1 MITAI
6 QKPKR
11 KYGEG
16 SIYQRK
22 DGRWVAKYKSVNMLK
37 PCVVYAK
44 SESEAKRKLR
54 ELKKDAA
61 KGLVKSTSRR
71 FGDYADQWLYT
82 FKLHSVEDS
91 SFDKYESA
99 YLTHIKPA
107 FGKMQLA
114 SIHSEQLQK
123 LLVEKSQTLSLTVVK
138 IIYIILS
145 EIFSYAHSEGDLSR
159 NPMHNVK
166 MPKKATFKPE
176 REIVALE
183 SDEVRA
189 VERIAEMK
197 NKNGRPCI
205 MQAHALVF
213 LVHTGLRCGEFLA
226 LKWSDIDFESR
237 IVTVNKNLSMV
248 YDRDKDGVRIKHKK
262 ARIKCTKT
270 ASGNRFVPLNTKAIA
285 ALNSLKAVYRE
296 MDIVS
301 DSVAVTR
308 KGTTLSSDQ
317 LRRVLRRV
325 LAYAGI
331 DKPFTLHQLRHTFAT
346 QALNA
351 GIPITVVSKWLGHAN
366 ISVTYN
372 TYIHVLES
380 VETTAVTLLE
390 AI

>member
-71 FGDYADQWLYT
+71 FGDYADQC
-82 FKLHSVEDS
+82 

-270 ASGNRFVPLNTKAIA
+270 ASGNRIVPLNTKAIA

-380 VETTAVTLLE
+380 AEAAAVELLE

>member
-270 ASGNRFVPLNTKAIA
+270 ASGNRIVPLNTKAIA

-308 KGTTLSSDQ
+308 KGTTLRSDQ

-380 VETTAVTLLE
+380 AEAAAVELLE

>member
-197 NKNGRPCI
+197 NKNGRPCN

-270 ASGNRFVPLNTKAIA
+270 ASGNRIVPLNTKAIA

-380 VETTAVTLLE
+380 AEAAAVELLE

>member
-270 ASGNRFVPLNTKAIA
+270 ASGNRIVPLNTKAIA

-346 QALNA
+346 QTLNA
-351 GIPITVVSKWLGHAN
+351 GVPITVVSKWLGHAN
-366 ISVTYN
+366 VSVTYN

>member
-189 VERIAEMK
+189 VERIAEKK

-270 ASGNRFVPLNTKAIA
+270 ASGNRIVPLNTKAIA

-366 ISVTYN
+366 VSVTYN

>member
-22 DGRWVAKYKSVNMLK
+22 DGRWVAKFKGEGMTK
-37 PCVVYAK
+37 PRVVYAK

-123 LLVEKSQTLSLTVVK
+123 LLVEKSQTLSHTVVK

-270 ASGNRFVPLNTKAIA
+270 ASGNRIVPLNTKAIA

-331 DKPFTLHQLRHTFAT
+331 GKPFTLHQLRHTFAT

-380 VETTAVTLLE
+380 AEAAAVELLE
-390 AI
+390 VI

>member
-237 IVTVNKNLSMV
+237 IVTVNKNMSMV

-270 ASGNRFVPLNTKAIA
+270 ASGNRIVPLNTKAIA

-380 VETTAVTLLE
+380 AEAAAVELLE

>member
-1 MITAI
+1 MITAR
-6 QKPKR
+6 QKSKR

-22 DGRWVAKYKSVNMLK
+22 DGRWVTKYKSENMLK

-44 SESEAKRKLR
+44 SEPEAKRKLR
-54 ELKKDAA
+54 EVKKDAA
-61 KGLVKSTSRR
+61 KGLAKSTSKR

-107 FGKMQLA
+107 FDKKQLA
-114 SIHSEQLQK
+114 SIRSEQLQK
-123 LLVEKSQTLSLTVVK
+123 LLVEKSQTLSHTVVK
-138 IIYIILS
+138 IICIILS
-145 EIFSYAHSEGDLSR
+145 EIFSYAHSEGDLLR

-197 NKNGRPCI
+197 NKSGRPFI

-237 IVTVNKNLSMV
+237 TVTINKNLSLV
-248 YDRDKDGVRIKHKK
+248 YDHDKDGARTKHKK
-262 ARIKCTKT
+262 ARIKGTKT
-270 ASGNRFVPLNTKAIA
+270 ASGNRVVPLNTKAIA

-351 GIPITVVSKWLGHAN
+351 GVPITVLSKWLGHAN
-366 ISVTYN
+366 VSVTYN

-380 VETTAVTLLE
+380 AETAAAGLLE

>member
-145 EIFSYAHSEGDLSR
+145 KIFSYAHSEGDLSR

-213 LVHTGLRCGEFLA
+213 LVHTGVRCGEFLA

-270 ASGNRFVPLNTKAIA
+270 ASGNRIVPLNTKAIA

-380 VETTAVTLLE
+380 AEAAAVELLE

>member
-123 LLVEKSQTLSLTVVK
+123 LLVEKSQTLSHTVVK

-197 NKNGRPCI
+197 NKNGRPFI

-270 ASGNRFVPLNTKAIA
+270 ASGNRIVPLNTKAIA

-380 VETTAVTLLE
+380 AEAAAVELLE

>member
-6 QKPKR
+6 QKLKR

-22 DGRWVAKYKSVNMLK
+22 DGRWVAKFKGEGMTK
-37 PCVVYAK
+37 PRVVYAK
-44 SESEAKRKLR
+44 SEPEAKRKLR

-61 KGLVKSTSRR
+61 KGLAKSTSKR

-123 LLVEKSQTLSLTVVK
+123 LLVEKSQTLSHTVVK

-197 NKNGRPCI
+197 NKNGRPFI

-270 ASGNRFVPLNTKAIA
+270 ASGNRIVPLNTKAIA

-380 VETTAVTLLE
+380 AEAAAVELLE

>member
-237 IVTVNKNLSMV
+237 IVTVNKNLSMI

-380 VETTAVTLLE
+380 AEAAAVELLE

>member
-145 EIFSYAHSEGDLSR
+145 KIFSYAHSEGDLSR

-270 ASGNRFVPLNTKAIA
+270 ASGNRIVPLNTKAIA

-380 VETTAVTLLE
+380 AEAAAVELLE

>member
-22 DGRWVAKYKSVNMLK
+22 DGRWVAKFKGEDMTK
-37 PCVVYAK
+37 PRVVYAK
-44 SESEAKRKLR
+44 SEPEAKRKLR

-123 LLVEKSQTLSLTVVK
+123 LLVEKSQTLSHTVVK

-270 ASGNRFVPLNTKAIA
+270 ASGNRIVPLNTKAIA

-331 DKPFTLHQLRHTFAT
+331 DKPFTLHRLRHTFAT

-380 VETTAVTLLE
+380 AEAAAVELLE

>member
-183 SDEVRA
+183 SNEVRA

-270 ASGNRFVPLNTKAIA
+270 ASGNRIVPLNTKAIA

-380 VETTAVTLLE
+380 AEAAAVELLE

>member
-16 SIYQRK
+16 SIYQRN
-22 DGRWVAKYKSVNMLK
+22 DGRWVAKYKSANMLK

-99 YLTHIKPA
+99 YLTHIKPT

-270 ASGNRFVPLNTKAIA
+270 ASGNRIVPL
-285 ALNSLKAVYRE
+285 
-296 MDIVS
+296 
-301 DSVAVTR
+301 
-308 KGTTLSSDQ
+308 
-317 LRRVLRRV
+317 
-325 LAYAGI
+325 
-331 DKPFTLHQLRHTFAT
+331 T
-346 QALNA
+346 QKRL
-351 GIPITVVSKWLGHAN
+351 PL
-366 ISVTYN
+366 
-372 TYIHVLES
+372 
-380 VETTAVTLLE
+380 
-390 AI
+390 

>member
-22 DGRWVAKYKSVNMLK
+22 DGRWVAKFKGEGMTK
-37 PCVVYAK
+37 PRVVYAK
-44 SESEAKRKLR
+44 SEPEAKRKLR

-380 VETTAVTLLE
+380 AEAAAVELLE

>member
-270 ASGNRFVPLNTKAIA
+270 ASGNRIVPLNTKAIA

>member
-248 YDRDKDGVRIKHKK
+248 YDHDKDGVRIKHKK

-270 ASGNRFVPLNTKAIA
+270 ASGNRIVPLNTKAIA

-380 VETTAVTLLE
+380 AEAAAVELLE

>member
-123 LLVEKSQTLSLTVVK
+123 LLVEKSQTLSHTVVK

-270 ASGNRFVPLNTKAIA
+270 ASGNRIVPLNTKAIA

-331 DKPFTLHQLRHTFAT
+331 GKPFTLHQLRHTFAT

-380 VETTAVTLLE
+380 AEAAAVELLE
-390 AI
+390 VI

>member
-82 FKLHSVEDS
+82 FKLHSIEDS

-270 ASGNRFVPLNTKAIA
+270 ASGNRIVPLNTKAIA

-380 VETTAVTLLE
+380 AEAAAVEILE

>member
-22 DGRWVAKYKSVNMLK
+22 DGRWVAKYKSENMLK

-44 SESEAKRKLR
+44 SEPEAKRKLR
-54 ELKKDAA
+54 EVKKDAA
-61 KGLVKSTSRR
+61 RGLAKSTSKR

-91 SFDKYESA
+91 SCDKYESA

-107 FGKMQLA
+107 FDKKQLA
-114 SIHSEQLQK
+114 SIRSEQLQK
-123 LLVEKSQTLSLTVVK
+123 LLVEKSQTLSHTVVK
-138 IIYIILS
+138 IICIILS
-145 EIFSYAHSEGDLSR
+145 EIFSYAHSEGDLLR

-197 NKNGRPCI
+197 NKSGRPFI
-205 MQAHALVF
+205 MQAHTLVF
-213 LVHTGLRCGEFLA
+213 LVHTGLRCGKFLA

-237 IVTVNKNLSMV
+237 TVTINKNLSMV
-248 YDRDKDGVRIKHKK
+248 YDRDKDGARTKHKK
-262 ARIKCTKT
+262 ARIKGTKT
-270 ASGNRFVPLNTKAIA
+270 ASSNRVVPLNTKAIA
-285 ALNSLKAVYRE
+285 ALHSLKAVYRE

-301 DSVAVTR
+301 DSVAVMR

-331 DKPFTLHQLRHTFAT
+331 DKPFTLHHLRHTFAT

-351 GIPITVVSKWLGHAN
+351 GVPITVLSKWLGHAN
-366 ISVTYN
+366 VSVTYN

>member
-22 DGRWVAKYKSVNMLK
+22 DGRWVAKYKSENMLK

-44 SESEAKRKLR
+44 SEPKAKRKLR
-54 ELKKDAA
+54 EVKKDAA

-82 FKLHSVEDS
+82 FKLHSVGDS

-123 LLVEKSQTLSLTVVK
+123 LLVVKSQTLSHTVVK

-166 MPKKATFKPE
+166 MPKRATFKTE

-183 SDEVRA
+183 SGEVRA

-270 ASGNRFVPLNTKAIA
+270 ASGNRIVPLNTKAIA
-285 ALNSLKAVYRE
+285 ALKNLHAIYRKKGICSPNVVASLNGN
-296 MDIVS
+296 M
-301 DSVAVTR
+301 
-308 KGTTLSSDQ
+308 LSNDQ
-317 LRRVLRRV
+317 LQRVLHRV
-325 LAYAGI
+325 LKYAEI
-331 DKPFTLHQLRHTFAT
+331 SKPFTLHQLRHTFAT
-346 QALNA
+346 QTLNA
-351 GIPITVVSKWLGHAN
+351 GVPITVVSKWLGHAN

-380 VETTAVTLLE
+380 AEAAAVELLE

>member
-197 NKNGRPCI
+197 NKNSRPCI

-270 ASGNRFVPLNTKAIA
+270 ASGNRIVPLNTKAIA

-331 DKPFTLHQLRHTFAT
+331 GKPFTLHQLRHTFAT

-380 VETTAVTLLE
+380 AEAAAVELLE

>member
-37 PCVVYAK
+37 PCVAYAK

-270 ASGNRFVPLNTKAIA
+270 ASGNRIVPLNTKAIA

-380 VETTAVTLLE
+380 AEAAAVELLE

>member
-213 LVHTGLRCGEFLA
+213 LVHTGLWCGEFLA

-270 ASGNRFVPLNTKAIA
+270 ASGNRIVPLNTKAIA

-380 VETTAVTLLE
+380 AEAAAVELLE

>member
-22 DGRWVAKYKSVNMLK
+22 VGRWVAKYKSVNMLK

-270 ASGNRFVPLNTKAIA
+270 ASGNRIVPLNTKAIA

-380 VETTAVTLLE
+380 AEAAAVELLE

>member
-1 MITAI
+1 
-6 QKPKR
+6 
-11 KYGEG
+11 
-16 SIYQRK
+16 
-22 DGRWVAKYKSVNMLK
+22 
-37 PCVVYAK
+37 
-44 SESEAKRKLR
+44 
-54 ELKKDAA
+54 
-61 KGLVKSTSRR
+61 
-71 FGDYADQWLYT
+71 
-82 FKLHSVEDS
+82 
-91 SFDKYESA
+91 
-99 YLTHIKPA
+99 
-107 FGKMQLA
+107 
-114 SIHSEQLQK
+114 
-123 LLVEKSQTLSLTVVK
+123 
-138 IIYIILS
+138 
-145 EIFSYAHSEGDLSR
+145 
-159 NPMHNVK
+159 MHNVK

-270 ASGNRFVPLNTKAIA
+270 ASGNRIVPLNTKAIA
-285 ALNSLKAVYRE
+285 ALNSLKAIYRE

-301 DSVAVTR
+301 DSIAVTR

-380 VETTAVTLLE
+380 AEAAAVELLE

>member
-270 ASGNRFVPLNTKAIA
+270 ANGNRIVPLNTKAIA

-380 VETTAVTLLE
+380 AEAAAVELLE

>member
-270 ASGNRFVPLNTKAIA
+270 ASGNRIVPLNTKAIA

-331 DKPFTLHQLRHTFAT
+331 DKPSTLHQLRHTFAT

-380 VETTAVTLLE
+380 AEAAAVELLE

>member
-123 LLVEKSQTLSLTVVK
+123 LLVEKSQTLSHTVVK

-270 ASGNRFVPLNTKAIA
+270 ASGNRIVPLNTKAIA

-380 VETTAVTLLE
+380 AEAAAVELLE
-390 AI
+390 VI

>member
-22 DGRWVAKYKSVNMLK
+22 DGRWVAKFKGEGMTK
-37 PCVVYAK
+37 PRVVYAK
-44 SESEAKRKLR
+44 SEPEAKRKLR

-237 IVTVNKNLSMV
+237 IVTVNKNMSMV

-270 ASGNRFVPLNTKAIA
+270 ASGNRIVPLNTKAIA

-301 DSVAVTR
+301 NSVAVTR

-380 VETTAVTLLE
+380 AEAAAVELLE